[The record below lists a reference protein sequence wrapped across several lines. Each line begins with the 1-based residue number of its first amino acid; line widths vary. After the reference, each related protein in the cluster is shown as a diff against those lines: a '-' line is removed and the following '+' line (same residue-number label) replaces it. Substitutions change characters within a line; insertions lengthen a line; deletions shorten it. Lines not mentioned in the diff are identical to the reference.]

1 MNMDDKEI
9 IERYINDETLP
20 EDELTKRHWEIL
32 EAATKIF
39 SEKGFENSRTSDI
52 AKEANI
58 AEGTIFRY
66 YKTKK
71 DLLMGLFIP
80 MIIKFFRPMMLS
92 SVEKIF
98 NNEDMS
104 IEEVI
109 KAIFMDRL
117 QLIRKNMPLVKTLV
131 IEAAYK
137 PEILAA
143 LRETLLPKIVAVID
157 GFMIKNI
164 EKGIFKDMDP
174 RIMTRSFMSILAG
187 YIVLTVNFPNMFPVE
202 NDEEEVEKMTSILLD
217 GIRKLL

>member
-1 MNMDDKEI
+1 MDDKEI

-143 LRETLLPKIVAVID
+143 LRETLLPKVVAVID

-187 YIVLTVNFPNMFPVE
+187 YIVLTVNFPTMFPVE
-202 NDEEEVEKMTSILLD
+202 NDEEEVEKMTRILLD
-217 GIRKLL
+217 GIRK

>member
-1 MNMDDKEI
+1 MDDKEI

-137 PEILAA
+137 PEILEA

-164 EKGIFKDMDP
+164 EKGIFKDIDP

-217 GIRKLL
+217 GIRK

>member
-1 MNMDDKEI
+1 MDDKEV

-98 NNEDMS
+98 NNEDMD

-137 PEILAA
+137 PEILEA
-143 LRETLLPKIVAVID
+143 LRETLLPKVVEVID

-202 NDEEEVEKMTSILLD
+202 NDEEEVEKMTRILLD
-217 GIRKLL
+217 GIRK

>member
-1 MNMDDKEI
+1 MDDKEI
-9 IERYINDETLP
+9 IKRYINDETLP

-80 MIIKFFRPMMLS
+80 MIIKFFRPMMLN

-98 NNEDMS
+98 NNEDMP
-104 IEEVI
+104 IEEVL

-117 QLIRKNMPLVKTLV
+117 QLVRKNMPLVKTLI

-137 PEILAA
+137 PEILEAI
-143 LRETLLPKIVAVID
+143 RETLLPKVVDVID
-157 GFMIKNI
+157 EFMIKNI
-164 EKGIFKDMDP
+164 ENGTFRDLDP
-174 RIMTRSFMSILAG
+174 RVMTRTFMSTLAG
-187 YIVLTVNFPNMFPVE
+187 YIILTVNFPNMFPVE
-202 NDEEEVEKMTSILLD
+202 NDEKEVEKMTNILLE
-217 GIRKLL
+217 GIKNN

>member
-1 MNMDDKEI
+1 MDDKEV

-109 KAIFMDRL
+109 KAIFIDRL

-137 PEILAA
+137 PEILEA
-143 LRETLLPKIVAVID
+143 LRETLLPKVVEVID

-164 EKGIFKDMDP
+164 EKGVFKDMDP
-174 RIMTRSFMSILAG
+174 RIMTRSFMSMLAG

-202 NDEEEVEKMTSILLD
+202 NDEEEVEKMTRILLD
-217 GIRKLL
+217 GIRK

>member
-1 MNMDDKEI
+1 MDDKEV

-98 NNEDMS
+98 NNEDMD

-131 IEAAYK
+131 IEATYK
-137 PEILAA
+137 PEILET
-143 LRETLLPKIVAVID
+143 LRETLLPRVVEVID

-202 NDEEEVEKMTSILLD
+202 NDEEEVEKMTRILLD
-217 GIRKLL
+217 GIRK

>member
-1 MNMDDKEI
+1 MDDKEV

-98 NNEDMS
+98 NNDDMS

-109 KAIFMDRL
+109 KAIFIDRL
-117 QLIRKNMPLVKTLV
+117 QLVRKNMPLVKTLV

-137 PEILAA
+137 PEILEA
-143 LRETLLPKIVAVID
+143 LRETLLPKVVEVID
-157 GFMIKNI
+157 RFMIKNI
-164 EKGIFKDMDP
+164 EKGIFKDIDP
-174 RIMTRSFMSILAG
+174 RIMTRSFMSMLAG

-202 NDEEEVEKMTSILLD
+202 NDEEEVEKMTHILLD
-217 GIRKLL
+217 GIRK

>member
-1 MNMDDKEI
+1 MDDKEI

-98 NNEDMS
+98 NNDDMS

-109 KAIFMDRL
+109 KAIFIDRL
-117 QLIRKNMPLVKTLV
+117 QLVRKNMPLVKTLV

-202 NDEEEVEKMTSILLD
+202 NDEEEVEKMTRILLD
-217 GIRKLL
+217 GIRK

>member
-1 MNMDDKEI
+1 MDGKEV

-92 SVEKIF
+92 SIEKIF
-98 NNEDMS
+98 NKDGMP
-104 IEEVI
+104 IEEKV
-109 KAIFMDRL
+109 KAIFMDRIKL
-117 QLIRKNMPLVKTLV
+117 VRKNMPLVKTLV

-137 PEILAA
+137 PEILEAI
-143 LRETLLPKIVAVID
+143 RESILPKVVDVLD

-164 EKGIFKDMDP
+164 ENDTFRNLDP
-174 RIMTRSFMSILAG
+174 RVVTRTFMSILAG
-187 YIVLTVNFPNMFPVE
+187 YIVLTVNFPNMFPAE
-202 NDEEEVEKMTSILLD
+202 NDEEEIEKMTYILLE
-217 GIRKLL
+217 GIKNN

>member
-1 MNMDDKEI
+1 MDDKEI

-202 NDEEEVEKMTSILLD
+202 NDEEEVEKMTRILLD
-217 GIRKLL
+217 GIRK

>member
-1 MNMDDKEI
+1 MDDKEV

-98 NNEDMS
+98 NNKDLS

-117 QLIRKNMPLVKTLV
+117 QLIRKNMPLVKTLI

-137 PEILAA
+137 PEILEA
-143 LRETLLPKIVAVID
+143 LRETLLPKVVEVID

-202 NDEEEVEKMTSILLD
+202 NDEEEVEKMTCILLD
-217 GIRKLL
+217 GIRK

>member
-1 MNMDDKEI
+1 MDDKEV

-98 NNEDMS
+98 TNEDMS

-137 PEILAA
+137 PEILEA
-143 LRETLLPKIVAVID
+143 LRETLLPKVVEVID

-164 EKGIFKDMDP
+164 EKGIFKDIDP
-174 RIMTRSFMSILAG
+174 RIMTRNFMSILAG
-187 YIVLTVNFPNMFPVE
+187 YIVLTANFPNMFPVE

-217 GIRKLL
+217 GIRK

>member
-1 MNMDDKEI
+1 MDDKEI

-98 NNEDMS
+98 NNKDLS

-117 QLIRKNMPLVKTLV
+117 QLIRKNMPLVKTLI

-137 PEILAA
+137 PEILEA
-143 LRETLLPKIVAVID
+143 LRETLLPKVVEVID
-157 GFMIKNI
+157 GFIIKNI

-202 NDEEEVEKMTSILLD
+202 NDEEEVEKMTRILLD
-217 GIRKLL
+217 GIRK

>member
-1 MNMDDKEI
+1 MDDKEV

-98 NNEDMS
+98 NNDDMS

-137 PEILAA
+137 PEILEE
-143 LRETLLPKIVAVID
+143 LRETLLPKVVEVID
-157 GFMIKNI
+157 RFMIKNI

-202 NDEEEVEKMTSILLD
+202 NDEEEVEKMTRILLD
-217 GIRKLL
+217 GIRK

>member
-1 MNMDDKEI
+1 MDDKEV

-109 KAIFMDRL
+109 KAIFIDRL

-137 PEILAA
+137 PEILEA
-143 LRETLLPKIVAVID
+143 LRETLLPKVVEVID

-164 EKGIFKDMDP
+164 EKGVFKDMDP
-174 RIMTRSFMSILAG
+174 RIMTRSFMSMLAG
-187 YIVLTVNFPNMFPVE
+187 YIVFTVNFPNMFPVE
-202 NDEEEVEKMTSILLD
+202 NDEEEVEKMTRILLD
-217 GIRKLL
+217 GIRK

>member
-1 MNMDDKEI
+1 MDDREV

-20 EDELTKRHWEIL
+20 EDELTKRHWQIL

-71 DLLMGLFIP
+71 DLLMGLFVP
-80 MIIKFFRPMMLS
+80 MIIKFFRPMMLN

-117 QLIRKNMPLVKTLV
+117 HLIRKNMPLVKTLV

-137 PEILAA
+137 PEILEA
-143 LRETLLPKIVAVID
+143 LRETLLPKVVDVID
-157 GFMIKNI
+157 GFMIKSI
-164 EKGIFKDMDP
+164 EKGIFKDLEP
-174 RIMTRSFMSILAG
+174 RVMTRSFMSILAG

-202 NDEEEVEKMTSILLD
+202 NDEQEAEKMTRILLD
-217 GIRKLL
+217 GILK

>member
-1 MNMDDKEI
+1 MDDKEI